1 VAGQDAR
8 GRLTHNY
15 AKGLLA
21 APEDREPAVRKLI
34 EAVGGKCINFYFTT
48 GDSDFLLISEAN
60 DAESIIGALVAAAAA
75 GTISDVTTARAWT
88 GAGQPGQCPMRT
100 PSNQSP
106 RSGGSALLLIE
117 VLGWRNACGRR
128 DTVAAL
134 TGAGVVLIN
143 DDRAGRGIGLG
154 GVRTQRVEAC
164 FLLVAKPVVEFRECE
179 LYAHHRT
186 VRCFER
192 FSIAS
197 IRPVGV
203 TAA

>member
-1 VAGQDAR
+1 
-8 GRLTHNY
+8 
-15 AKGLLA
+15 
-21 APEDREPAVRKLI
+21 VRKLI

-106 RSGGSALLLIE
+106 RSDGSALLLIE

-143 DDRAGRGIGLG
+143 DDRPGRGIGPG

-164 FLLVAKPVVEFRECE
+164 FLLVAKPVVEFRECG